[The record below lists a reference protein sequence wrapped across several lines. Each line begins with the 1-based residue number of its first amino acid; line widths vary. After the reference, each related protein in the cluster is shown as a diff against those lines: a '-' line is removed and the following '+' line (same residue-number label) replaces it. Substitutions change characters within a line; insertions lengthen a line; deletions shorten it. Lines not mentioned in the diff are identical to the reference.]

1 MEGEKIL
8 LTGASGYIGGNLLEQ
23 LKDDYKIIA
32 ASRSTKNKKNEE
44 NVEWK
49 KVDLFSLEDVE
60 KAMEGIHTAIYL
72 VHSMMPSAKLT
83 QASFMDM
90 DAILAD
96 NFGRAAKKQGVKHI
110 IFMSGIMPNEDDE
123 DLSDHLKSRKECE
136 KILGSYGVPV
146 STLRAGLIVGPRG
159 SSFPIL
165 KKLTERLPVLVLPKW
180 AYSKTA
186 PVALKDVV
194 KGLKKIVIRRPQQN
208 ETIDIY
214 NEVVDYKKMFKT
226 TAEVMN
232 KKLPMID
239 LPIIPVWLSKPVVQ
253 LITGEPKELLYPLL
267 DSLVHNMTPS
277 KENYVEGITSAPTPL
292 KESIQIALDEEKESK
307 GKENNQS
314 SIMKELKRSDVKSVQ
329 RITIPSS
336 WTIEQTANYYANWLS
351 RIGYTFINTEIKNE
365 TLSISLPF
373 FKQPILIMDKA
384 IDRSDKDR
392 VLFMIKGGLFVKKRE
407 DSHARLEFRRIL
419 DSNECIIAIHEYE
432 PTLPWFIYMLTQA
445 RIHLIVMTLFG
456 WETGLL
462 AKTLDSKYLIDRT
475 ETLADRS

>member
-1 MEGEKIL
+1 MENEKIL
-8 LTGASGYIGGNLLEQ
+8 LTGASGYIGGNLLKQ
-23 LKDDYKIIA
+23 LKDDYKIVA

-49 KVDLFSLEDVE
+49 KVDLFALEDVE
-60 KAMEGIHTAIYL
+60 VAMEGVHTAIYL

-83 QASFMDM
+83 QASFVDM

-110 IFMSGIMPNEDDE
+110 IFMSGIMPHEDD
-123 DLSDHLKSRKECE
+123 DKLSDHLRSRKECE

-146 STLRAGLIVGPRG
+146 STLRAGLIVGPKG

-165 KKLTERLPVLVLPKW
+165 KKLTKRLPALVLPKW

-194 KGLKKIVIRRPQQN
+194 KGLSSLVKRRPEHN

-214 NEVVDYKKMFKT
+214 HQVTDYKEMFKA
-226 TAEVMN
+226 TAEVMG

-239 LPIIPVWLSKPVVQ
+239 LPIIPVWLSKPVVR
-253 LITGEPKELLYPLL
+253 LVTGEPKELLYPLL

-277 KENYVEGITSAPTPL
+277 KENYVEGITDAPTPL
-292 KESIQIALDEEKESK
+292 KESIKIALDEDKEDDKKAKKQPSM
-307 GKENNQS
+307 
-314 SIMKELKRSDVKSVQ
+314 IDELKRSDVKSVQ

-351 RIGYTFINTEIKNE
+351 RIGYTFINTEIKDE

-373 FKQPILIMDKA
+373 FKQPIIIMEKA
-384 IDRSDKDR
+384 VDRSDKDR

-407 DSHARLEFRRIL
+407 NGRSRLEFRRVL
-419 DSNECIIAIHEYE
+419 DTNECIIAIHEYE
-432 PTLPWFIYMLTQA
+432 PTLPWFIYTITQA

-456 WETGLL
+456 WETKLL
-462 AKTLDSKYLIDRT
+462 EKTLDSKYLVNRT
-475 ETLADRS
+475 ETLADR